1 MPDPNAVPHAE
12 MQLEVLLRQFL
23 GEDMDDLE
31 PQASG
36 EVPPA
41 VSELA
46 DLARRLNAAARD
58 AALASLGGACGA
70 RANVIPA
77 RRRRPLRPRGRRL
90 QAYPWE
96 WATAAAAVAVGVVGF
111 GLGMMWAGAS
121 PSSPWYRARLA
132 VEDIQV
138 ALAPSPLARAELLV
152 RNARAHHRN
161 PDHGVR
167 RKHRGPAP
175 GCRRARRRRG
185 VVARRAAGADGPR
198 ATRARQGPERRLA
211 DRGSAVAWHGVPH
224 PSWRSA
230 RSRPQRRFLVG
241 RP

>member
-46 DLARRLNAAARD
+46 DL
-58 AALASLGGACGA
+58 
-70 RANVIPA
+70 A

-121 PSSPWYRARLA
+121 PSSPWYRAR
-132 VEDIQV
+132 
-138 ALAPSPLARAELLV
+138 
-152 RNARAHHRN
+152 
-161 PDHGVR
+161 
-167 RKHRGPAP
+167 
-175 GCRRARRRRG
+175 
-185 VVARRAAGADGPR
+185 
-198 ATRARQGPERRLA
+198 
-211 DRGSAVAWHGVPH
+211 
-224 PSWRSA
+224 
-230 RSRPQRRFLVG
+230 
-241 RP
+241 

>member
-152 RNARAHHRN
+152 RNARAHIIEIRTMASAGNTAGLRQAADALDADAGWLHAVL
-161 PDHGVR
+161 PAL
-167 RKHRGPAP
+167 PAP
-175 GCRRARRRRG
+175 EQR
-185 VVARRAAGADGPR
+185 VLVKVLNDG
-198 ATRARQGPERRLA
+198 
-211 DRGSAVAWHGVPH
+211 
-224 PSWRSA
+224 
-230 RSRPQRRFLVG
+230 
-241 RP
+241 